1 MMSFKNRALVQ
12 LLRERRV
19 KINLATGKVSLSDP
33 FATLIKEDGYWV
45 IKTIFE
51 GGFVHVAVHRF
62 VAYLKWGER
71 IFNPELDI
79 HHIDLNPLNN
89 SAANLQLLP
98 RVEHYKWHQSRRLV
112 GARCILPS
120 DEETSNGS

>member
-19 KINLATGKVSLSDP
+19 KIHLATGKVSLNDP

-62 VAYLKWGER
+62 VAYLKYGER
-71 IFNPELDI
+71 IFDPELDI
-79 HHIDLNPLNN
+79 HHKDLNRLNN
-89 SAANLQLLP
+89 RAANLQLLAKINH
-98 RVEHYKWHQSRRLV
+98 RHFHRSRMV
-112 GARCILPS
+112 GARCILPA
-120 DEETSNGS
+120 DEEKRNGS